1 MGVMYMKIQNI
12 GSFMNYK
19 GNSKPIKNEEQA
31 KAKNYDVIEINGK
44 SQRNSKASTLNNIK
58 QKVVS
63 QVNQETNAEKISRIK
78 ESLNNKD
85 YKIDVEEIV
94 NKLLK

>member
-1 MGVMYMKIQNI
+1 MKIQNI
-12 GSFMNYK
+12 GNFMNYK
-19 GNSKPIKNEEQA
+19 SNSKPIKNEEQA
-31 KAKNYDVIEINGK
+31 KTKNYDVIEINGK
-44 SQRNSKASTLNNIK
+44 SQRDSKASTLNNIK

>member
-1 MGVMYMKIQNI
+1 MKIQNI
-12 GSFMNYK
+12 GNFMNYK
-19 GNSKPIKNEEQA
+19 GNSKPIKNEEQV
-31 KAKNYDVIEINGK
+31 KTKNYDVIEINGK
-44 SQRNSKASTLNNIK
+44 SQRDNKASTLNNIK

>member
-1 MGVMYMKIQNI
+1 MKIQNI
-12 GSFMNYK
+12 SNFINYK
-19 GNSKPIKNEEQA
+19 GNSKPIKNEELA
-31 KAKNYDVIEINGK
+31 KAKKYDVIEINGK
-44 SQRNSKASTLNNIK
+44 SQKDGKASTLNSIK

-63 QVNQETNAEKISRIK
+63 QVDKETNAEKINKIK
-78 ESLNNKD
+78 ESLNNNS

>member
-1 MGVMYMKIQNI
+1 MKIQNI
-12 GSFMNYK
+12 SNFINYK
-19 GNSKPIKNEEQA
+19 GNSKPIKNEELA
-31 KAKNYDVIEINGK
+31 KTKNYDVIEINGK
-44 SQRNSKASTLNNIK
+44 SQRDGKASTLNSIK

-63 QVNQETNAEKISRIK
+63 QVNKETNAEKINKIK
-78 ESLNNKD
+78 ESLNNNS